1 MPHLLFAYA
10 NDFQDRSRYLR
21 GLSAERQAISEAMKM
36 PKNMGLC
43 QTVEVYDATVERI
56 VDAFQ
61 AYNGEIALFH
71 FGGHAGSFDL
81 LLQDQVAGGE
91 GLISFLGS
99 RNGLQVV
106 FLNGCHTRL
115 LAGGLIEAG
124 VPVVIGTDEAIIDSI
139 ATNLSKRFYQ
149 GLGVGL
155 SVQRAFQD
163 AVEEQRM
170 SVQGGNIIH
179 YYRSLVFEEE
189 EGDERPRDFPWR
201 LHVAAGKEDS
211 LEWSLAREN
220 PLLGLPD
227 PPNDIPLPEAPYLF
241 FQRYE
246 RSHAHVFFGRARHIR
261 LLYERIVNP
270 DSPPLILLHGQ
281 SGCGKSS
288 LFEAGLLPRMEADY
302 QVAYLRR
309 DEQGLAVNLTDFLD
323 QDQGSDSLPEQKN
336 TTADIEGLLDQLEQ
350 ELKGQTQS
358 LQYLRSLRQRG
369 ELRAENTPTPH
380 SKWLQHWQEI
390 EAQNDRPLLLVLD
403 QAEESFTLQ
412 SKRKAEAEWQAFG
425 EVLTALFGAGT
436 HIQGKLIL
444 GFRKEYLPEVERHLK
459 EWALPRSQVFLPTLT
474 REEVSEIV
482 QGLESRQALRE
493 RYNLRIEE
501 GLPARIASDLLRDKE
516 ETVAPIL
523 QILLTNMW
531 RKAQDIGPG
540 YPHFDQD
547 LYDKLKAQWWE
558 MDQFVEAQIA
568 KIATAHPEAVANGLL
583 LDVLVEHC
591 TPGGTAKSNQLT
603 ALQGRYAHIKHLTDL
618 LDACHQHLLLR
629 KHPDGYRLSHDTLA
643 PVIRRMYQQSDRAGQ
658 RARRILEG
666 RISSDQLAAPLDRYD
681 LAQVQAGRTAMR
693 SLMDQEEDLLLRSE
707 EKEQKRQRQRT
718 WVIASLLLLA
728 MTALGA
734 GILSYINKAKL
745 VTTEQTVEQLQAQE
759 DSLQQSISSKEQLI
773 SANQAQL
780 DQQQDSIFQLQST
793 TEELTS
799 EAATSAMRAQA
810 AERRFVANQLAADA
824 LSYLQQGKKY
834 EATQAVL
841 SAYQQDKKSPAVWGA
856 LLKLA
861 YDAQPIMLPYH
872 SRYQG
877 EQANPSP
884 TTGQQIRIDTDGFSI
899 LDDQGNKLFN
909 YQTDDF
915 VLDVRFVKDYAD
927 RVYAEIGDEKHII
940 IWQGILPAPEIMIAG
955 DIAGLAQTSHPKNIL
970 WAETNGRWG
979 EAGTTTQRSSEQA
992 RIQGPIRSVAHSP
1005 DGQYVVLGKPS
1016 NFVVRRAGDQAFD
1029 LQLETQDPS
1038 LEFRVLRFSPK
1049 GTYLLAARTQGR
1061 ASLYRWQSGQQME
1074 MIMFSPQE
1082 QTDRF
1087 LVDLCMDPTE
1097 RFLFSID
1104 NGKTLHLWD
1113 HQNKRLLDSQVF
1125 STDLNRIILAPNG
1138 RLLIAGAN
1146 GQVFGQRSRQG
1157 QLTAKAIPAFRQ
1169 VAGVVDIAFS
1179 GRSQPLIAIA
1189 AGTQV
1194 QLFDWQREI
1203 PIWQLSTSHQIR
1215 SIAFSP
1221 DGHYLWI
1228 GTAKGLLSPVLID
1241 PSQLFS
1247 RISHK
1252 NILNPDT

>member
-1 MPHLLFAYA
+1 MPHFLFAYA

-21 GLSAERQAISEAMKM
+21 GLSAERQAISKAIEM
-36 PKNMGLC
+36 PKKMGLC

-61 AYNGEIALFH
+61 AHEGEIALFH

-81 LLQDQVAGGE
+81 LLQDQQVGGE

-106 FLNGCHTRL
+106 FLNGCHSRP
-115 LAGGLIEAG
+115 LAESLIVAG
-124 VPVVIGTDEAIIDSI
+124 VPIVIGTEEAIIDAV
-139 ATNLSKRFYQ
+139 ATKLAKRFYQ

-163 AVEEQRM
+163 AVDEQRM
-170 SVQGGNIIH
+170 SVQGGQLTH
-179 YYRSLVFEEE
+179 YYRSLVFEE
-189 EGDERPRDFPWR
+189 DSATTISDFPWK
-201 LHVAAGKEDS
+201 LHVAPGKEDS
-211 LEWSLAREN
+211 LNWSLAQDN
-220 PLLGLPD
+220 PLLGLPES
-227 PPNDIPLPEAPYLF
+227 PKDIVLPEDPYLF

-246 RSHAHVFFGRARHIR
+246 RSHAQVFFGRARHIR

-270 DSPPLILLHGQ
+270 ESPPLILLHGQ

-302 QVAYLRR
+302 HVVYLRR
-309 DEQGLAVNLTDFLD
+309 DERGLAANLTDLLD
-323 QDQGSDSLPEQKN
+323 QDQVSAPLPKQEN
-336 TTADIEGLLDQLEQ
+336 TNTNIEGLLDQLEQ
-350 ELKGQTQS
+350 ELRGQTQS

-369 ELRAENTPTPH
+369 DFLGGNDSIQT
-380 SKWLQHWQEI
+380 SKWLQLWKEI
-390 EAQNDRPLLLVLD
+390 EAYRDRPLLLVLD
-403 QAEESFTLQ
+403 QVEESFTLQ
-412 SKRKAEAEWQAFG
+412 SMRNAETEWQAFG
-425 EVLTALFGAGT
+425 EVLTALFGDGT
-436 HIQGKLIL
+436 HIRGKLIL

-482 QGLESRQALRE
+482 QGLGSRQALRE
-493 RYNLRIEE
+493 RYNLSIEE
-501 GLPARIASDLLRDKE
+501 GLSARIANDLLRDKE

-531 RKAQDIGPG
+531 RKAQEIGPS
-540 YPHFDQD
+540 YPHFDQN

-568 KIATAHPEAVANGLL
+568 KIATAYPEAVANGLL
-583 LDVLVEHC
+583 LDLLLEHC

-603 ALQGRYAHIKHLTDL
+603 ALQDRYTHIGHLTDL
-618 LDACHQHLLLR
+618 LDTCHQHLLLR
-629 KHPDGYRLSHDTLA
+629 KYTDGYRLSHDTLA
-643 PVIRRMYQQSDRAGQ
+643 PVIRRMYQQSDRSGQ

-666 RISSDQLAAPLDRYD
+666 RITKDQLAAPLDRYD
-681 LAQVQAGRTAMR
+681 LAQVQAGRAAMR
-693 SLMDQEEDLLLRSE
+693 SLMDQEEELLIRSE

-718 WVIASLLLLA
+718 GVIASLVLLA

-734 GILSYINKAKL
+734 GILSYINKSKL
-745 VTTEQTVEQLQAQE
+745 VTTEQTVEQLLVQE
-759 DSLQQSISSKEQLI
+759 EDLKQSITSKEQLL

-780 DQQQDSIFQLQST
+780 VQQKDSIFELQST

-799 EAATSAMRAQA
+799 EAAYSARRAQE

-834 EATQAVL
+834 EATRAVL

-856 LLKLA
+856 MLKLA
-861 YDAQPIMLPYH
+861 YDAKPIMLPYH
-872 SRYQG
+872 SRYQL
-877 EQANPSP
+877 ERANPSP
-884 TTGQQIRIDTDGFSI
+884 MTGHQISVNEEGFSI
-899 LDDQGNKLFN
+899 LDDQGEKLFN

-915 VLDVRFVKDYAD
+915 VLDVAFVKDYAD
-927 RVYAEIGDEKHII
+927 RVYAEIGDEKYII
-940 IWQGILPAPEIMIAG
+940 MWQGILSAPEIMIAG
-955 DIAGLAQTSHPKNIL
+955 DIAGLAQTSHPSNII

-979 EAGTTTQRSSEQA
+979 DAGTTTQRSSEQA
-992 RIQGPIRSVAHSP
+992 RIQGPIRSVAHSA
-1005 DGQYVVLGKPS
+1005 DGQYVVLSQPS
-1016 NFVVRRAGDQAFD
+1016 NFVVRMATDQVFD
-1029 LQLETQDPS
+1029 LQVETQDPS
-1038 LEFRVLRFSPK
+1038 LEFRAVRFSPK
-1049 GTYLLAARTQGR
+1049 GTYLLAACTQGR
-1061 ASLYRWQSGQQME
+1061 ASLYRWQSRQQME
-1074 MIMFSPQE
+1074 MTMLSPQE
-1082 QTDRF
+1082 QTNRF
-1087 LVDLCMDPTE
+1087 LVDLCMDPVE

-1113 HQNKRLLDSQVF
+1113 HRNKRLLDSQVF

-1146 GQVFGQRSRQG
+1146 GQVFGQRSRQR

-1169 VAGVVDIAFS
+1169 IAGVVDIAFS
-1179 GRSQPLIAIA
+1179 EGSQPLIAIA
-1189 AGTQV
+1189 AGIQV
-1194 QLFDWQREI
+1194 QLFDWQKEI
-1203 PIWQLSTSHQIR
+1203 PIWQLPTSYQIR

-1221 DGHYLWI
+1221 DGQYLWI

-1247 RISHK
+1247 RISKK
-1252 NILNPDT
+1252 NILNPDA